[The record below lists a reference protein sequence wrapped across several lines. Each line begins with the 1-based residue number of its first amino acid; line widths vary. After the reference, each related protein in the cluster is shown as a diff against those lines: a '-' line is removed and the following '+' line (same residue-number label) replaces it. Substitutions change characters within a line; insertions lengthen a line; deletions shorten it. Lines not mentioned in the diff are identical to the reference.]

1 MSILN
6 NDKYLF
12 QKVKAGDHKSFEILF
27 EKYYNKL
34 CNYAFLYLKDVSKT
48 EELVSDVYI
57 RIWENRNKIEIKT
70 NLKSYIYRSTRN
82 AVISDMRKNKGPGL
96 SLHKEYKS
104 NEKFVDSPETLLI
117 REEVADIFH
126 KMMQKLPKQAGLVF
140 RLHKMDGLS
149 YKQIAEIL
157 DLSIKTVENHMGRA
171 LKLMRSM
178 YDEIPDFFN
187 E

>member
-1 MSILN
+1 MSIN

-27 EKYYNKL
+27 EKYYNNL
-34 CNYAFLYLKDVSKT
+34 CNYAFLYLNDVSKT

-57 RIWENRNKIEIKT
+57 NIWENRKRIDIKA
-70 NLKSYIYRSTRN
+70 NLKSYIYRCTRN
-82 AVISDMRKNKGPGL
+82 AVISDMRKNKRPGP
-96 SLHKEYKS
+96 SLLKESKS

-117 REEVADIFH
+117 REEVADVCY
-126 KMMQKLPKQAGLVF
+126 KMMQRLPKQAGLVF

-157 DLSIKTVENHMGRA
+157 DLSVKTVENHMGRA
-171 LKLMRSM
+171 LKMMRSM